1 MNERNIM
8 TRDAGPPPSA
18 TILRAGVGEGAER
31 GGQSPQPGIQPM
43 APQDRERA
51 IRLVK
56 KGDEQLAEGNIAAAR
71 LFYERAAN
79 IGLAPGR
86 DGAREDVGHRSNARR
101 DFTGFRIFPNFAATL
116 LLPSRRS

>member
-18 TILRAGVGEGAER
+18 RILRAGVGVGAER

-56 KGDEQLAEGNIAAAR
+56 KGDEQLAEGNIAAAG
-71 LFYERAAN
+71 LFS
-79 IGLAPGR
+79 APPIS
-86 DGAREDVGHRSNARR
+86 D
-101 DFTGFRIFPNFAATL
+101 
-116 LLPSRRS
+116 